1 MKTFINSAFGSR
13 RWTKIGSARWW
24 DAPRMLRRA
33 ALLALLVLLM
43 VALVILAGGCASSPA
58 GLAREEAIYGWATN
72 TVGQARQ
79 IVPYLPAPAS
89 NAVEV
94 GLGIAAA
101 LLAAWNAA
109 QHRAIQQLRNGNGAN
124 ANGSTRAKGQNG
136 GPG

>member
-1 MKTFINSAFGSR
+1 MGWGQLWEMRF
-13 RWTKIGSARWW
+13 
-24 DAPRMLRRA
+24 APGWATLMV
-33 ALLALLVLLM
+33 LLVLL
-43 VALVILAGGCASSPA
+43 VGTLVLVILAVGCASSPA

-72 TVGQARQ
+72 TVSQARQ

-124 ANGSTRAKGQNG
+124 AKGSPGAKAPNG
-136 GPG
+136 GPSS